1 MTPSLLLSLQT
12 APWAVMPPGH
22 FLSRLFAPCAVRPQE
37 AAESALRAFINGGLT
52 PDGVGIVRVH
62 GTIVEASPDEA
73 LWFGLVPPSAVR
85 AVIDAHVAAGARAI
99 YLDVDSPGGCVVGVP
114 ELADYIAAL
123 PAAGVQTIAGTSGL
137 MASAAYWLA
146 SQCEAIVATRGAVI
160 GSIGIYTIIKDTSK
174 ICEGLGVTVHL
185 VATSDIKGTGEFGVP
200 VTAKQLEAV
209 REMVME
215 TFALFRGDV
224 KRARKHLSS
233 EALTAQ
239 VWHAEGAL
247 ARGLIDRVETLKPQP
262 ARKEA

>member
-37 AAESALRAFINGGLT
+37 AAEAALRASINGGLT

-114 ELADYIAAL
+114 ELADYIAGIDDK
-123 PAAGVQTIAGTSGL
+123 PVAAYADGL
-137 MASAAYWLA
+137 TASAAYWLA

-160 GSIGIYTIIKDTSK
+160 GSIGVYTVIEDTSK
-174 ICEGLGVTVHL
+174 MCEGFGVTVHL

-209 REMVME
+209 RETVME